1 VLSVFIP
8 YLCSVETNSS
18 ISSLMRGGADSLLAN
33 TVRYYEQAANLPM
46 LCQAIYYRTMPLY
59 EKGQHAEA
67 LLLLM

>member
-1 VLSVFIP
+1 MSD
-8 YLCSVETNSS
+8 
-18 ISSLMRGGADSLLAN
+18 GADSLLAN

-46 LCQAIYYRTMPLY
+46 LCQAIYYRAMPLY